1 MLKRNMGYANSKPK
15 PQTHSLTPY
24 LFIFST
30 AVAHLQNREI
40 KPFGM
45 RRIPLEGEGQEAG

>member
-1 MLKRNMGYANSKPK
+1 MLKRNMGFANSKPK